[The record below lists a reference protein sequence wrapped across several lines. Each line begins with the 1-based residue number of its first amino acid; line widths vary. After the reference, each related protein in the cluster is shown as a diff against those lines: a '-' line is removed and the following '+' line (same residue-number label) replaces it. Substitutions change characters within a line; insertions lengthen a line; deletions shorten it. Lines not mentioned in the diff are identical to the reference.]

1 MNSVAQ
7 DIQQKALTSL
17 HLPKDVV
24 VKIPE
29 AGSPQWVKRPAGHW
43 YLPLMFDL
51 AGGVTVNV
59 LRYEKPGIVGRHIH
73 DGPVYSYTIEG
84 SWFYPEHDWVAEAGS
99 FVWEPTGEIHTLT
112 VSADK
117 MMALY
122 VMHGGL
128 VSVDENDK
136 PIAYDNCM
144 SLLTYCDQWY
154 RDHGMG
160 EDYIKQFIR

>member
-1 MNSVAQ
+1 MNSLVKDTNLAGL
-7 DIQQKALTSL
+7 AGL
-17 HLPKDVV
+17 HLPKDIVAR
-24 VKIPE
+24 IPD
-29 AGSPQWVKRPAGHW
+29 ADSPQWVQRPAGHW

-59 LRYEKPGIVGRHIH
+59 LRYPRPGIVGRHIH

-84 SWFYPEHDWVAEAGS
+84 SWYYPEHDWVAEAGT
-99 FVWEPTGEIHTLT
+99 FVWEPTGDIHTLT
-112 VSADK
+112 VKES

-128 VSVDENDK
+128 TIVDENDQPK
-136 PIAYDNCM
+136 AYDNCLT
-144 SLLTYCDQWY
+144 LLAYCDQWY